1 MWQLSE
7 GTSWVFCSSVYDL
20 SLLLWSGICSR
31 IAQAH
36 KRRMFPLAVLAW
48 ETFQKATL
56 LHPGGTREN
65 GEIKPIRSTPGASP
79 PHLSGGTE
87 GDDSET
93 PPSVTDRLGEEA

>member
-1 MWQLSE
+1 
-7 GTSWVFCSSVYDL
+7 
-20 SLLLWSGICSR
+20 
-31 IAQAH
+31 
-36 KRRMFPLAVLAW
+36 MFPLAVLAW

-56 LHPGGTREN
+56 LHPGGTREK